1 MVCDKEFRGESCY
14 SWYTAFVFMGCYA
27 VGELGHFLIGII
39 SRPIAQDMEFGEQGC
54 INNNTDVPLSFQQS
68 CKDIKDPME

>member
-1 MVCDKEFRGESCY
+1 MGREFRGESLY

-54 INNNTDVPLSFQQS
+54 IVNNTEPPPSIQAN
-68 CKDIKDPME
+68 CKEIKTATE